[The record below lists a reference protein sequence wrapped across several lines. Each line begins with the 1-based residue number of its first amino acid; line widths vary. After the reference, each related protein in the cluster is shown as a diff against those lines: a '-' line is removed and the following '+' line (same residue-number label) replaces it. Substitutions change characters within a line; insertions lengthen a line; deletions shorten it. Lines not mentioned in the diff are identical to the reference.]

1 MEKKRNI
8 SYPKLIMEQFLG
20 RKLLPQEQVHH
31 IDENPLNNEISNLKV
46 VILGEHQSF
55 HSKKQKSHPVS
66 EERRKQMSEMAKK
79 LWKNGVYD
87 NRKNEHL
94 PKSEEHKRKI
104 SESIKNH
111 YKLKRALNQG

>member
-1 MEKKRNI
+1 
-8 SYPKLIMEQFLG
+8 
-20 RKLLPQEQVHH
+20 
-31 IDENPLNNEISNLKV
+31 
-46 VILGEHQSF
+46 
-55 HSKKQKSHPVS
+55 
-66 EERRKQMSEMAKK
+66 MAKK